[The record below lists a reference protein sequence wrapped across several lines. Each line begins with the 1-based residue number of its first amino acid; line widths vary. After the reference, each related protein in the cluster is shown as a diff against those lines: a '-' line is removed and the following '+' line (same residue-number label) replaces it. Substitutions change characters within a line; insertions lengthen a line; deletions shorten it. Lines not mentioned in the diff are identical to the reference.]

1 MSQKGAEES
10 AKRAELTLSQIS
22 ELHHDRWVAIEVTK
36 RDRNGQP
43 TKGRVVAEDVDRF
56 NIREKTM
63 KLSDVCIFYAGEL
76 PYHLFL

>member
-10 AKRAELTLSQIS
+10 AKAADLTLSQIS
-22 ELHHDRWVAIEVTK
+22 AKHHDRWVAIEVTK

-43 TKGRVVAEDVDRF
+43 VRGRVIAEDVDRY

-63 KLSDVCIFYAGEL
+63 RMADVCIFYAGEL
-76 PYHLFL
+76 PFRLHL